1 MPRDLRR
8 TQFEVLVPG
17 AVTIPDWLRLVRAN
31 DERGKSYSDS
41 RQTGDRLLY
50 KRELILMGHVGREQE
65 IYKLSELQVGPIM
78 RIKC

>member
-1 MPRDLRR
+1 MRR

-17 AVTIPDWLRLVRAN
+17 AVTVLDWLRLIRAN
-31 DERGKSYSDS
+31 ERGKAHSDS

-65 IYKLSELQVGPIM
+65 IYKLSKLQIGPIM